1 MPHQIKRRS
10 LLPPATKSPSSSSSS
25 LATTNHSSSFLEQAL
40 SHASSSFQTTVLS
53 VLHTTAVTC
62 LKHILSQ
69 RLHEHFQSLPPERV
83 ANTSISIVDIIDN
96 NDTNLLVVTLED
108 VEICQRLAIKVGLKW
123 SETLQKQG
131 YVELSNIALN
141 VTQRKGYFLE
151 QIKPQQQPRGME
163 QQYDNLDKRCNR
175 EGCEQQQQNV
185 TLDTRNDGIATLGKY
200 TTPYATLRALRQY
213 LLDCDGSTGLPCT
226 LLVDYDDDVTNKN
239 KISSSSSYADLA
251 VREAIRKIDAFAS
264 SNLSYWD
271 YGYDG
276 IIEAVRRNRDR
287 IDYSRVLHA
296 NNNTLSSSATAFDDD
311 TGINND
317 DEREVE
323 EEEEETMKGKKKRKR
338 GRRSTVVRFRDDDDN
353 SNDDVVAR
361 QGVKTNSGPI
371 LKSRRKMMQQQTE
384 DVPPEEDGTGE
395 VERCNGLLQP
405 VTGRPPSSIGDE
417 TYKWEDILNE
427 MSLEERQ
434 QLIISSIH
442 PPHPFESDMTKKG
455 TGHNNDDNDDDNG
468 KEAHLDAIICG
479 ALKDVGKI
487 HLWEQTRHYPPA
499 YEGEDEE
506 EGDDGDDEEPPAK
519 ETEGMR
525 KIVAAATTMYGT
537 SMTRASL
544 KSQNRNRRQKRAMV
558 RATKERLGRRIVSVN
573 EHKAAYAKAVSCSK
587 VRWTEDDDDTP
598 FTSRQGTAGPQKWLE
613 MDLGECTIELID
625 DNELIEPNN
634 DARNSEN
641 DKKVKRLVSF
651 RSLEVALMH

>member
-1 MPHQIKRRS
+1 MPHPIKRQS
-10 LLPPATKSPSSSSSS
+10 SLPPTTTKSPSSSSSPSPTTTRS
-25 LATTNHSSSFLEQAL
+25 LLLEEAH
-40 SHASSSFQTTVLS
+40 SHATSSFQTTVLS
-53 VLHTTAVTC
+53 VLHTAAVTC
-62 LKHILSQ
+62 LRRILTK
-69 RLHEHFQSLPPERV
+69 RLHEHFRSLPPDIV
-83 ANTSISIVDIIDN
+83 GNTSISIVDIIKSSNDDTTTTTTN
-96 NDTNLLVVTLED
+96 NDLLVVTLEN
-108 VEICQRLAIKVGLKW
+108 VETCQRLAIKVGTKW
-123 SETLQKQG
+123 SEILQKQG
-131 YVELSNIALN
+131 YAELSNIALN
-141 VTQRKGYFLE
+141 VTRKEGYFLE
-151 QIKPQQQPRGME
+151 QIEQQQQQQQPRGME
-163 QQYDNLDKRCNR
+163 QQYYNLDKQRNR
-175 EGCEQQQQNV
+175 NGNEQQ
-185 TLDTRNDGIATLGKY
+185 RNEGIATKY
-200 TTPYATLRALRQY
+200 TTPHATLRALRRY
-213 LLDCDGSTGLPCT
+213 PLDCDGYTGLPYT
-226 LLVDYDDDVTNKN
+226 LLVDYDDAANNKN
-239 KISSSSSYADLA
+239 EISSSSLSSSYADLA

-311 TGINND
+311 
-317 DEREVE
+317 DEKG
-323 EEEEETMKGKKKRKR
+323 TMKGNKKRKR
-338 GRRSTVVRFRDDDDN
+338 GRRSTVVRFQDDDDD
-353 SNDDVVAR
+353 SNEDVVAR

-371 LKSRRKMMQQQTE
+371 LKSRRKMMMQQQTE
-384 DVPPEEDGTGE
+384 DFPPEKYDE
-395 VERCNGLLQP
+395 VQRCNGLLQP
-405 VTGRPPSSIGDE
+405 VMGRPPSSIGDE

-442 PPHPFESDMTKKG
+442 SPHPFESDMTKKG
-455 TGHNNDDNDDDNG
+455 TGHNNDDDDDDG

-479 ALKDVGKI
+479 ALKEVGKI

-506 EGDDGDDEEPPAK
+506 EGDNGDGDDEEPPA
-519 ETEGMR
+519 EEAEGRR
-525 KIVAAATTMYGT
+525 KIVVAATMYGT

-544 KSQNRNRRQKRAMV
+544 KSQDRNRRQKRAMV
-558 RATKERLGRRIVSVN
+558 RATKERLGRRIVSIN

-587 VRWTEDDDDTP
+587 VRWTEEEDDDTP
-598 FTSRQGTAGPQKWLE
+598 FTSRQSTTGPQKWLE

-625 DNELIEPNN
+625 DKELIEPNN

-641 DKKVKRLVSF
+641 DEKVKRLLSF